1 MYAVSLFKSGKYD
14 EAIDTF
20 IELDANPAK
29 VVSLYP
35 ESIAGR
41 LSIPEKDWIVLFGG
55 PREEIPVTHE
65 PESSEGVTTTEEPPK
80 AEGGDQPTS
89 ALAAPAPGATAS
101 FRGYLPNLIR
111 PTVKD
116 DDTASI
122 GSRRSL
128 RRRMTTDIFETLG
141 VSSTTNSSGAP
152 PVTSAPTPV
161 PTTNVPTQLSPGRC
175 GDGSTSIPRSDT
187 PHSRI

>member
-1 MYAVSLFKSGKYD
+1 MFKSGKYD
-14 EAIDTF
+14 EAIDIF
-20 IELDANPAK
+20 IELDTNPSK

-41 LSIPEKDWIVLFGG
+41 LSAPEKDWIVLFGG
-55 PREEIPVTHE
+55 PREEILITHE
-65 PESSEGVTTTEEPPK
+65 PEPSEEAITMEEPPK

-89 ALAAPAPGATAS
+89 TSAAPVQGAATS
-101 FRGYLPNLIR
+101 FRGYLPSLIR

-122 GSRRSL
+122 ASRRSL

-141 VSSTTNSSGAP
+141 VSSTTNNSGAP
-152 PVTSAPTPV
+152 LVTGAITPAPA
-161 PTTNVPTQLSPGRC
+161 TNAPTQLSPGRC
-175 GDGSTSIPRSDT
+175 WDDSTSV
-187 PHSRI
+187 PHSDIPHRRI